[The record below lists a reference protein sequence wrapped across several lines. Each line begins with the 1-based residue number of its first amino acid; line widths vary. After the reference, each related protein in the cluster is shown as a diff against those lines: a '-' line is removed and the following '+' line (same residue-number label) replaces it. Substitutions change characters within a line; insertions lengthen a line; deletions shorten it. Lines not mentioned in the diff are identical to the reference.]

1 MRALEPFGAGQSGPY
16 SMWASG
22 RIGSLAM
29 TRLMHAIGLG
39 LVLWGGAILAVVEAL
54 SRREDDPKPR
64 AQVYDLGAYRRG
76 RDAA

>member
-1 MRALEPFGAGQSGPY
+1 
-16 SMWASG
+16 
-22 RIGSLAM
+22 M

-39 LVLWGGAILAVVEAL
+39 LVLWGGAILAVVEAM

-64 AQVYDLGAYRRG
+64 ARVYDLEAYRRG